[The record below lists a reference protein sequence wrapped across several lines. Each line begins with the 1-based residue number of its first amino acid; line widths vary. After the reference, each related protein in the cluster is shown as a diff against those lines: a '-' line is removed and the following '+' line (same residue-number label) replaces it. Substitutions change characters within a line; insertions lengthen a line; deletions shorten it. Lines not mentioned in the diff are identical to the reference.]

1 VCGRKKIPIIPK
13 KRYQIKKWWETMA
26 GAKQDKKVTTPNLH
40 KSWKRWREQ
49 KKAKKRDYT
58 EFKLLIVNVSI

>member
-1 VCGRKKIPIIPK
+1 
-13 KRYQIKKWWETMA
+13 MA

-49 KKAKKRDYT
+49 KKGKKRDYA